1 MRCGG
6 CQKKIK
12 GNEPRMTFQK
22 QAGATVMIF
31 HSCCYQEF
39 LLAEIWGA
47 LTIGTKYQS
56 GCQHSDKT
64 SQFNPVELTPE
75 EIIKAIEDA
84 VSKHQGPK
92 PGDVVGGRYLLTG
105 KPPKDN

>member
-22 QAGATVMIF
+22 QAGATVMTF

-75 EIIKAIEDA
+75 EIMRTIDEAIA
-84 VSKHQGPK
+84 KHQESK
-92 PGDVVGGRYLLTG
+92 PDGFIGGRYVVTA
-105 KPPKDN
+105 KDN

>member
-12 GNEPRMTFQK
+12 ADEPRMTFQR
-22 QAGATVMIF
+22 QAGAAVMTF

-47 LTIGTKYQS
+47 LTIGVKYKS
-56 GCQHSDKT
+56 GCSHSDKT
-64 SQFNPVELTPE
+64 SQFNPVEITPE
-75 EIIKAIEDA
+75 EVKQTIEDA
-84 VSKHQGPK
+84 IAKHQGPK
-92 PGDVVGGRYLLTG
+92 PGDLVGDRYKIIG
-105 KPPKDN
+105 KMPKDN